1 MLVKFFK
8 NIICVLI
15 LLLLGCKT
23 SNDNKEKAAIT
34 LTKDTSIKYAK
45 RFAIASNNNITMLYL
60 FGNKD
65 NFDTTATYIVY
76 ADSSAIENIP
86 KNITAVK
93 SPCKNIAALSSI
105 YATMLCE
112 LGLIDNIIAID
123 NIDYYNNAEIISRF
137 NSNQI
142 IELSKGI
149 DIDLEQTIQLNPD
162 IIFTFGMGD
171 PKKDVNPK
179 LLQTKIPVAISLDHK
194 EESPL
199 ARAEWIKFFAA
210 FVNKKELADS
220 IFNSVEKKYNEL
232 TALASSVENK
242 PSVFNDVKYSD
253 SWFMP
258 GGKSYVANLINDAG
272 ANYLWRDDANYGS
285 IPLSF
290 EQVYVKAKEADFW
303 INQSTLKTKTEL
315 LSFDK
320 RYSEFKAFKNGNL
333 FNNTKTTNK
342 KGYSTYWETGM
353 IYPDKILS
361 DLIQIFHPELKS
373 EIKNNYYYYEQL
385 N

>member
-1 MLVKFFK
+1 MSHLTF
-8 NIICVLI
+8 
-15 LLLLGCKT
+15 
-23 SNDNKEKAAIT
+23 
-34 LTKDTSIKYAK
+34 TKDTSIRYAK
-45 RFAIASNNNITMLYL
+45 RFAISRNTDATMLYL

-65 NFDTTATYIVY
+65 NFDTTATYLIY
-76 ADSSAIENIP
+76 TDSSSIQNIS
-86 KNITAVK
+86 KNITLVK
-93 SPCKNIAALSSI
+93 TPCNNIAALSTI
-105 YATMLCE
+105 YANMFCE
-112 LGLIDNIIAID
+112 LGLINNLVAID

-137 NSNQI
+137 NTNKI
-142 IELSKGI
+142 KELVKGI
-149 DIDLEQTIQLNPD
+149 DIDLEQTIKLNPD

-171 PKKDVNPK
+171 PKKDINPK

-194 EESPL
+194 EETPL

-220 IFNSVEKKYNEL
+220 IFNSVEKNYNEL
-232 TALASSVENK
+232 KALAKTVKNK

-303 INQSTLKTKTEL
+303 INQSTLKTKAEL